1 MVGVSLL
8 WVGVQL
14 LYHTSLRWE
23 HSGILVNALDSQS
36 IRSRVRSLLGAYI
49 LAQYVCLR
57 VCHHGVTKASVTPWC
72 HSTKVYYMG
81 TWQCWGYS
89 CNVLRHS
96 SFNPDE
102 DTPDHKTIFLRLC
115 MRPI

>member
-23 HSGILVNALDSQS
+23 HRGILVNALDSQS

-57 VCHHGVTKASVTPWC
+57 LCHHGVTKALVTPWC
-72 HSTKVYYMG
+72 HSNKVYYMG
-81 TWQCWGYS
+81 TWQSWSYS

-102 DTPDHKTIFLRLC
+102 DTRTI
-115 MRPI
+115 RPSS